1 MKKMR
6 KLLAVM
12 LTLIMAMAMMVPAMA
27 AGDDEADTNSFTIT
41 APDNGHTYEV
51 YQIFT
56 GDYYEGVL
64 SNIKW
69 GKNGTGTTGE
79 AVSSEII
86 TELTETTGSDTEKL
100 AVIEK
105 YVNLESE
112 EFGTVSNGNP
122 LTVPGGYYLIKDVDE
137 SQAGEDDA
145 YTLYI
150 VQVADDVTI
159 TPKADVPEFE
169 KKVQDAD
176 DTAGTTTEW
185 QDSADHDI
193 GDTINFQ
200 LKGTVADNYDAY
212 KVYKFVFHDTESK
225 GLTFQGVTA
234 VKVDGV
240 EIETGYEVVQSP
252 SDKCTFEVV
261 FENLKNIESVH
272 ADSVITV
279 EYTSVLNENAVIG
292 SAGNPNTA
300 NLEFSNN
307 PNDEQGGET
316 GETPDDTVI
325 VFTYKTVI
333 DKVDGEEKPLAGAEF
348 TLEKF
353 VADEEGADTYDDK
366 KGTWTSVGDA
376 VVTEEGTQFTFSG
389 LDDGAYRLTE
399 TKTPDGY
406 NTIDPIIFTV
416 TAEHEV
422 ESDDPTLTSL
432 NGNKVSGEITFTPNQ
447 GEGSLTA
454 TVVNQS
460 GLELPETGG
469 MGTKIFYLA
478 GGILAL
484 GAGLLL
490 VTRKRMEMR

>member
-12 LTLIMAMAMMVPAMA
+12 LTLIMAMVMMVPAMA
-27 AGDDEADTNSFTIT
+27 AEEKTYTIT

-51 YQIFT
+51 YQVFT
-56 GDYYEGVL
+56 GDYYNGVL

-69 GKNGTGTTGE
+69 GQNGTGTAGE

-86 TELTETTGSDTEKL
+86 TELTGATGSDTEKL

-122 LTVPGGYYLIKDVDE
+122 LTVPGGYYLIKDVDG

-150 VQVADDVTI
+150 VQVVNDVTI
-159 TPKADVPEFE
+159 SPKADVPEFE

-200 LKGTVADNYDAY
+200 LSGTVADNYDAY
-212 KVYKFVFHDTESK
+212 KVYKFVFHDNESA
-225 GLTFQGVTA
+225 GLTFQKVTA

-252 SDKCTFEVV
+252 SDECTFEVV

-272 ADSVITV
+272 AGSVITV
-279 EYTSVLNENAVIG
+279 EYTSVLNESAVIG

-316 GETPDDTVI
+316 GETETPDDTVI

-333 DKVDGEEKPLAGAEF
+333 DKVDGEQNPLEGAEF

-353 VADEEGADTYDDK
+353 VADEEGTETYNEV
-366 KGTWTSVGDA
+366 KGNWTSVGA
-376 VVTEEGTQFTFSG
+376 AEVTEEGTKFTFKG

-406 NTIDPIIFTV
+406 NTIEPIIFTV
-416 TAEHEV
+416 TAEHEI
-422 ESDDPTLTSL
+422 ESDNPALTSL

>member
-6 KLLAVM
+6 KLLAVI
-12 LTLIMAMAMMVPAMA
+12 LTLIMAMVMMVPAMA
-27 AGDDEADTNSFTIT
+27 AEEKTYTIT

-51 YQIFT
+51 YQVFT
-56 GDYYEGVL
+56 GDYYNGVL

-69 GKNGTGTTGE
+69 GQNGTGTAGE

-86 TELTETTGSDTEKL
+86 TELTGATGSDTEKL

-122 LTVPGGYYLIKDVDE
+122 LTVPGGYYLIKDVDG

-150 VQVADDVTI
+150 VQVVNDVTI
-159 TPKADVPEFE
+159 SPKADVPEFE

-200 LKGTVADNYDAY
+200 LSGTVADNYDAY
-212 KVYKFVFHDTESK
+212 KVYKFVFHDNESA
-225 GLTFQGVTA
+225 GLTFQKVTA

-252 SDKCTFEVV
+252 SDECTFEVV

-272 ADSVITV
+272 AGSVITV
-279 EYTSVLNENAVIG
+279 EYTSVLNESAVIG

-316 GETPDDTVI
+316 GETETPDDTVI

-333 DKVDGEEKPLAGAEF
+333 DKVDGEQNPLEGAEF

-353 VADEEGADTYDDK
+353 VADEEGTETYNEV
-366 KGTWTSVGDA
+366 KGNWTSVGA
-376 VVTEEGTQFTFSG
+376 AEVTEEGTKFTFKG

-406 NTIDPIIFTV
+406 NTIEPIIFTV
-416 TAEHEV
+416 TAEHEI
-422 ESDDPTLTSL
+422 ESDNPALTSL

>member
-1 MKKMR
+1 MKHMKKLTAMF
-6 KLLAVM
+6 LAIIMAVVLAV
-12 LTLIMAMAMMVPAMA
+12 PAFA
-27 AGDDEADTNSFTIT
+27 AGETYTIT

-64 SNIKW
+64 SNIKL
-69 GKNGTGTTGE
+69 GQNGTGTTGE

-86 TELTETTGSDTEKL
+86 TELTGATGSDTEKL

-105 YVNLESE
+105 YVNLNSD
-112 EFGTVSNGNP
+112 EFGTVYNGNP
-122 LTVPGGYYLIKDVDE
+122 LTVPGGYYLIKDVDGSLE
-137 SQAGEDDA
+137 GEEDA

-150 VQVADDVTI
+150 VQVVDNVTI

-176 DTAGTTTEW
+176 DTAGTTTGW

-193 GDTINFQ
+193 GDIINFQ

-234 VKVDGV
+234 VKVDGTTTIDNSYYQV
-240 EIETGYEVVQSP
+240 IQSP
-252 SDKCTFEVV
+252 VDGCTFHVV
-261 FENLKNIESVH
+261 FENLKNIDSVH
-272 ADSVITV
+272 AGSVITV
-279 EYTSVLNENAVIG
+279 EYTSELNESAVIG

-316 GETPDDTVI
+316 GKTPNDTVI

-333 DKVDGEEKPLAGAEF
+333 DKVDGEQQPLAGAEF

-353 VADEEGADTYDDK
+353 VADEEGTDTYNEV
-366 KGTWTSVGDA
+366 KGSWTKVGDA
-376 VVTEEGTQFTFSG
+376 VVTEEGTRFTFSG

-399 TKTPDGY
+399 TKIPDGY
-406 NTIDPIIFTV
+406 NTIEPIIFTV

-422 ESDDPTLTSL
+422 ESDNPALTSL
-432 NGNKVSGEITFTPNQ
+432 NGNKVSGEITFTANQ
-447 GEGSLTA
+447 GEGSLAA
-454 TVVNQS
+454 TVVNQT

-469 MGTKIFYLA
+469 MGTTIFYII
-478 GGILAL
+478 GGVLVV
-484 GAGLLL
+484 GAGVLLI
-490 VTRKRMEMR
+490 TKKRMSANSEQ

>member
-1 MKKMR
+1 MKHMKKLTAMF
-6 KLLAVM
+6 LAMIMAVVLAV
-12 LTLIMAMAMMVPAMA
+12 PAFA
-27 AGDDEADTNSFTIT
+27 AGETYTIT

-69 GKNGTGTTGE
+69 GQNGTGTTGE

-86 TELTETTGSDTEKL
+86 TELTGATGSDTEKL

-105 YVNLESE
+105 YVNLESA

-122 LTVPGGYYLIKDVDE
+122 LTVPGGYYLIKDVDGSLE
-137 SQAGEDDA
+137 GEEDA

-150 VQVADDVTI
+150 VQVVDNVTI

-176 DTAGTTTEW
+176 DTAGTTTGW

-193 GDTINFQ
+193 GDIINFQ

-212 KVYKFVFHDTESK
+212 KTYKFVFHDTESV
-225 GLTFQGVTA
+225 GLTFQGVTS
-234 VKVDGV
+234 VKVDGTP
-240 EIETGYEVVQSP
+240 IDSGYQVVTE
-252 SDKCTFEVV
+252 DLEDGCTFEVV
-261 FENLKNIESVH
+261 FADLKQISSVH
-272 ADSVITV
+272 AGSVITV
-279 EYTSVLNENAVIG
+279 EYTSKLNKNAVIG

-333 DKVDGEEKPLAGAEF
+333 DKVDGEQESLAGAEF

-353 VADEEGADTYDDK
+353 VANEGGADTYGDK
-366 KGTWTSVGDA
+366 KGTWTSVGAA
-376 VVTEEGTQFTFSG
+376 VITEEGTRFTFSG
-389 LDDGAYRLTE
+389 LDDGTYRLTE

-406 NTIDPIIFTV
+406 NTIEPIIFTV

-422 ESDDPTLTSL
+422 ESDNPALTSL
-432 NGNKVSGEITFTPNQ
+432 NGNKVSGEITFTANE

-454 TVVNQS
+454 TVVNQT

-469 MGTKIFYLA
+469 MGTTIFYII
-478 GGILAL
+478 GGVLVV
-484 GAGLLL
+484 GAGVLLI
-490 VTRKRMEMR
+490 TKKRMSANSEQ

>member
-27 AGDDEADTNSFTIT
+27 AEETTYTIT
-41 APDNGHTYEV
+41 APENDHTYEV

-56 GDYYEGVL
+56 GDYYNGVL

-69 GKNGTGTTGE
+69 GQNGTGTTGE
-79 AVSSEII
+79 AVSSDII
-86 TELTETTGSDTEKL
+86 TELTGATGSDTEKL

-105 YVNLESE
+105 YVNLEPE

-122 LTVPGGYYLIKDVDE
+122 LTVPGGYYLIKDVDG

-150 VQVADDVTI
+150 VQVVNDVTI
-159 TPKADVPEFE
+159 SPKADVPEFE

-200 LKGTVADNYDAY
+200 LSGTVADNYDAY
-212 KVYKFVFHDTESK
+212 KVYKFVFHDNESA
-225 GLTFQGVTA
+225 GLIFQKVTA

-252 SDKCTFEVV
+252 SDECTFEVV

-272 ADSVITV
+272 AGSVITV
-279 EYTSVLNENAVIG
+279 EYTSKLNENAVIG

-307 PNDEQGGET
+307 PNDEEGGET

-333 DKVDGEEKPLAGAEF
+333 DKKDGEQKPLDGAEF

-353 VADEEGADTYDDK
+353 VA
-366 KGTWTSVGDA
+366 
-376 VVTEEGTQFTFSG
+376 
-389 LDDGAYRLTE
+389 
-399 TKTPDGY
+399 
-406 NTIDPIIFTV
+406 
-416 TAEHEV
+416 
-422 ESDDPTLTSL
+422 
-432 NGNKVSGEITFTPNQ
+432 
-447 GEGSLTA
+447 GEGSDTY
-454 TVVNQS
+454 N
-460 GLELPETGG
+460 
-469 MGTKIFYLA
+469 
-478 GGILAL
+478 
-484 GAGLLL
+484 
-490 VTRKRMEMR
+490 

>member
-1 MKKMR
+1 MKKTR
-6 KLLAVM
+6 KLLALV
-12 LTLIMAMAMMVPAMA
+12 LCLALADVLAVPGFA
-27 AGDDEADTNSFTIT
+27 AEGETYTIT

-56 GDYYEGVL
+56 GDYFNGVL
-64 SNIKW
+64 SNIKR
-69 GKNGTGTTGE
+69 GQNGTGATGE

-86 TELTETTGSDTEKL
+86 TELTGATGSDTEKL

-112 EFGTVSNGNP
+112 KFGTVSNGNP
-122 LTVPGGYYLIKDVDE
+122 LPVPGGYYLIKDVDE
-137 SQAGEDDA
+137 SQAGDNDA

-150 VQVADDVTI
+150 VQVVYNVTI

-176 DTAGTTTEW
+176 DTAGTTTGW

-193 GDTINFQ
+193 GDTVNFQ
-200 LKGTVADNYDAY
+200 LSGTVADNYDAY
-212 KVYKFVFHDTESK
+212 KVYKFVFHDKESA

-234 VKVDGV
+234 VKVDGTP
-240 EIETGYEVVQSP
+240 IDSGYQVVQSP
-252 SDKCTFEVV
+252 DDGCTFHVI
-261 FENLKNIESVH
+261 FENLKDIGSVH
-272 ADSVITV
+272 AGSVITV
-279 EYTSVLNENAVIG
+279 EYTSELNESAVIG
-292 SAGNPNTA
+292 SQGNPNTA
-300 NLEFSNN
+300 NLEFSSN

-316 GETPDDTVI
+316 GETPYDTVI

-333 DKVDGEEKPLAGAEF
+333 DKVDGEQNPLDGAEF

-353 VADEEGADTYDDK
+353 VAGEGTDTYDEK
-366 KGTWTSVGDA
+366 TGTWTPVGEA
-376 VVTEEGTQFTFSG
+376 VVTEEGTRFTFSG

-406 NTIDPIIFTV
+406 NTIEPIIFAI
-416 TAEHEV
+416 TAGHDV
-422 ESDDPTLTSL
+422 EDDNPTLTSL
-432 NGNKVSGEITFTPNQ
+432 NGNKVSGEIAFTPNL

-469 MGTKIFYLA
+469 MGTTLFYIA
-478 GGILAL
+478 GAVLVI
-484 GAGLLL
+484 GAAVLL
-490 VTRKRMEMR
+490 VTRRRVNAQDK